1 MIRPSKLIL
10 WSASQLY
17 GLAVAV
23 RNLLYDLG
31 IFRSHSFTVPV
42 ICVGNVT
49 AGGTGKTPHVIY
61 LAEKLSSLA
70 HVAVLSRGYLRKSRG
85 FRQVNPDS
93 TVAAVGDEPLLMSQ
107 YLPEA
112 GVYVDRNRVNGI
124 KEILGINPRAGVV
137 ILDDGFQHRA
147 VNAGMNILLTDW
159 NRLMTRDTLL
169 PLGRLREPLR
179 AVKRADIIIVTK
191 APRKISRP
199 GMDQVRKELTAAG
212 AGEQVF
218 FTTLVYGRLRHLFS
232 NSVRE
237 ITRGTSILLVT
248 GIANP
253 APIVE
258 YLGSVA
264 GKVSHIPF
272 PDHHAFTEANLA
284 RITGAFDS
292 IEGNDKLIVTTS
304 KDAVRLKEIA
314 NIAVHVREALYL
326 LPVSVQFVDNENDF
340 LNKLYS
346 YAGKDHQDR

>member
-1 MIRPSKLIL
+1 MIRPAKLVL
-10 WSASQLY
+10 WSASKLY
-17 GLAVAV
+17 GFAVAV
-23 RNLLYDLG
+23 RNLFYDLG
-31 IFRSHSFTVPV
+31 LFRSHSFNVPV
-42 ICVGNVT
+42 ICVGNIT

-70 HVAVLSRGYLRKSRG
+70 RVAVLSRGYLRKSRG
-85 FRQVNPDS
+85 FRQVKPDS
-93 TVAAVGDEPLLMSQ
+93 TVAGAGDEPLLMSQ
-107 YLPEA
+107 HLPEA
-112 GVYVDRNRVNGI
+112 DVYVDRDRVNGI
-124 KEILGINPRAGVV
+124 NEILRINPRAGVV

-147 VNAGMNILLTDW
+147 VKAGMNILLTEW

-169 PLGRLREPLR
+169 PLGMLREPLR
-179 AVKRADIIIVTK
+179 AVKRADMIIVTK
-191 APRKISRP
+191 APQNSSRS
-199 GMDQVRKELTAAG
+199 GMEQVRKELTAAG
-212 AGEQVF
+212 AGEQVY

-253 APIVE
+253 APIAE

-264 GKVSHIPF
+264 GKISHISF
-272 PDHHAFTEANLA
+272 PDHHTFTDSNLA
-284 RITGAFDS
+284 RITEAFDA

-326 LPVSVQFVDNENDF
+326 LPVSVQFIDNENAF